1 MAAWSWKLFMCHTIS
16 DYMEQHD
23 VGPLLRSVCIADS
36 YIRGH
41 FTLFHT
47 GDGYFTFWERNHPG
61 HYTQELGTDCISTAI
76 SLIISSLHQWEAS
89 VFFLFCAL
97 YEQEVS
103 EINIKMVSQSRTPLT
118 PSPSTTS
125 IISEA
130 LGVSRKSEV
139 IWHIIRFPG
148 WFPALELACH
158 CDLIL
163 T

>member
-1 MAAWSWKLFMCHTIS
+1 MLDHFCVLSVLLTVIFGAILHFFIQGMAILHSW
-16 DYMEQHD
+16 
-23 VGPLLRSVCIADS
+23 
-36 YIRGH
+36 
-41 FTLFHT
+41 
-47 GDGYFTFWERNHPG
+47 DGYFTFWERNHPG

-130 LGVSRKSEV
+130 LGVSRKSDSWEV
-139 IWHIIRFPG
+139 WGVEDNTGFSDQKVQQVKTQKVLFISDERVSSQR
-148 WFPALELACH
+148 
-158 CDLIL
+158 
-163 T
+163 